1 MKREEFNQCLGQGMR
16 GKKLTKEERKLEFCA
31 VAKVCSGKSR
41 SREDALEVCR
51 TSLSQPRE
59 PKVRGKRKGAGQ
71 SCEKD
76 TLKLAHCAAERIDMN
91 LASNVNSIEAAIANA
106 LMECSCQRE

>member
-1 MKREEFNQCLGQGMR
+1 MKREEYNQCIGEALR
-16 GKKLTKEERKLEFCA
+16 GKTFSPTERKLEFC
-31 VAKVCSGKSR
+31 VASKVCSKGL
-41 SREDALEVCR
+41 SREQAAQTCKV
-51 TSLSQPRE
+51 SLSQPRE